1 MKFYVNN
8 MPNTWCLTQQ
18 GRENLEKALR
28 EYGDYRKFSLL
39 ASDVRREYLAKYI
52 GQDNAREVNA
62 VLESKLTLKNQKV
75 ALKSFIET
83 VLKPPKEVKT
93 ELESIIEKLDKAL
106 APNEVNQYLEDFASK
121 ALGRTVT
128 EKEAEFIF
136 DKATELQKLS
146 EDTTEFGTPTL
157 EYFKTRKELND
168 YLDSLN
174 PTSRLKV
181 ATQTIGRGMLLASIK
196 SPLLNIE
203 SNTVQ
208 GLINAAERRIE
219 NRKFGGVNNDY
230 AKRFRKFN
238 NKVFLET
245 GYDLTR
251 IMSIDDHRLIRGEEV
266 GTTQGKGT
274 IRKLGRV
281 VEDVVFKK
289 MQGYP
294 DVVSSGIAFTD
305 RANIQSTKI
314 AKREGLKGTEL
325 KQRALDIFKDATR
338 IDPQTKEGQAVR
350 DAAIADAQYS
360 TYTNKTKYS
369 DLALGIRKLF
379 NLASGD
385 LRVGDQILPFVKTPA
400 NVIGAGIDS
409 SGTLLPVDLTVR
421 MFKGL
426 NGVRKGQSYNEAF
439 GESFKG
445 FSKKIILAGLGI
457 TFAYLL
463 STMFKKEDFIGEY
476 PTSEKERKLLDLKQ
490 ARERSL
496 KIGRRWVSL
505 DFFGPLAAPLV
516 GFLYAKKYGQDLP
529 SSAWNYYSGVL
540 AQAKS
545 LPGLDEFKDVIDTV
559 KDFGTS
565 GASFEEQKKDAVNFL
580 IDFVRSRSTP
590 AIVSDTARA
599 TDKVERRTDKGIF
612 DKVFAGVPG
621 LRQLLPEKKNIFG
634 ETMTTS
640 GTISTFLFGARVKKA
655 NEDSVI
661 QELDR
666 LSEAHA
672 LPSIT
677 DVEKTSSRAKALK
690 EKIGDD
696 KFDRAKTEFGKDL
709 YLKFKSAMKSSEY
722 KSKDDEGKQNI
733 LDKIKTNEFNRML
746 KRYGYKKV

>member
-8 MPNTWCLTQQ
+8 MPSTWCLTQQ

-28 EYGDYRKFSLL
+28 EYGDFRKFSLL
-39 ASDVRREYLAKYI
+39 DSSVRRDYLAKYI
-52 GQDNAREVNA
+52 GEDNAKEVNA
-62 VLESKLTLKNQKV
+62 VFENKLTLKNQKSG
-75 ALKSFIET
+75 LKSFVET

-106 APNEVNQYLEDFASK
+106 TPNEVNKYLEDFASK
-121 ALGRTVT
+121 ALGRNVS
-128 EKEAEFIF
+128 EKEAQFIF
-136 DKATELQKLS
+136 NKATELQKQS
-146 EDTTEFGTPTL
+146 EDVTEFGTPTL
-157 EYFKTRKELND
+157 EYFKARKELND
-168 YLDSLN
+168 YLDSLD
-174 PTSRLKV
+174 PTPRLRV

-203 SNTVQ
+203 SNTVH

-219 NRKFGGVNNDY
+219 NRRFSGANNEY

-245 GYDLTR
+245 GFDLTR
-251 IMSIDDHRLIRGEEV
+251 MFSLDDRRLIRGEDV
-266 GTTQGKGT
+266 GTTQGKGAV
-274 IRKLGRV
+274 RKVGRV

-294 DVVSSGIAFTD
+294 DVVSSGIAFSD
-305 RANIQSTKI
+305 RANIQSTKM

-338 IDPQTKEGQAVR
+338 IDPKTPEGLLVR
-350 DAAIADAQYS
+350 EAAIADAQYS
-360 TYTNKTKYS
+360 TYTNDTKYS

-385 LRVGDQILPFVKTPA
+385 LRVGDQIMPFVKTPA

-409 SGTLLPVDLTVR
+409 SGTLLPADLTIR
-421 MFKGL
+421 MLKGL
-426 NGVRKGQSYNEAF
+426 NGVRKGQTYNEAF

-476 PTSEKERKLLDLKQ
+476 PTSEKERKLLELKQ
-490 ARERSL
+490 ARERSI
-496 KIGRRWVSL
+496 KMGGKWVSL
-505 DFFGPLAAPLV
+505 DYFGPLAAPLV
-516 GFLYAKKYGQDLP
+516 GFLYAKKYGHDLP

-565 GASFEEQKKDAVNFL
+565 GASFEEQKKDATNFL
-580 IDFVRSRSTP
+580 IDFVRSRSIP
-590 AIVSDTARA
+590 SIVSDTARG
-599 TDKVERRTDKGIF
+599 TDTVERRTDKGVF
-612 DKVFAGVPG
+612 DKVFNGIPG

-634 ETMTTS
+634 ETIKTS
-640 GTISTFLFGARVKKA
+640 GAISTYLFGARVNKS
-655 NEDSVI
+655 NNDSVI
-661 QELDR
+661 KELDR
-666 LSEAHA
+666 LAESGA

-690 EKIGDD
+690 KKIGDA
-696 KFDRAKTEFGKDL
+696 KFDKAKTEFGKEL
-709 YLKFKSAMKSSEY
+709 YIKFRSAINSSTY

-733 LDKIKTNEFNRML
+733 LDKIKTSEFNRML